1 MALQAAC
8 TNTGA
13 AGQSNLSYGL
23 ASERDLDE
31 AARIFVEQFP
41 ERADRWFAKRSHAL
55 CFYRDL
61 MELLWRMHGSTFYVA
76 RQAGA
81 LRGYLVLTVPG
92 RSLVRGMTS
101 GTFFVRAAA
110 HGISGRYG
118 FRALPKVV
126 KELAGLGKSSQAEEV
141 LAAPCVYV
149 VAVAS
154 HSTGKGIGSRLLE
167 DALRFC
173 RGRFSAVWLN
183 VEKENCGAIRI
194 YERLGFRSIAS
205 DDTQFTMLCQLPAA
219 AHQASQPTTGASE
232 GSRA

>member
-1 MALQAAC
+1 MALQAAY

-13 AGQSNLSYGL
+13 AGESNLSYGL

-41 ERADRWFAKRSHAL
+41 QRADRWFAKRSHAL

-61 MELLWRMHGSTFYVA
+61 MELLWRAHGSTFYVA
-76 RQAGA
+76 REEGA

-92 RSLVRGMTS
+92 RSLLRGMTS
-101 GTFFVRAAA
+101 TFFVRAVA
-110 HGISGRYG
+110 HSISGRYG
-118 FRALPKVV
+118 FRALPKVL
-126 KELAGLGKSSQAEEV
+126 KELMGFGKSSRVEEI

-154 HSTGKGIGSRLLE
+154 HSTGKGIGSSLME
-167 DALRFC
+167 SAMTFC

-183 VEKENCGAIRI
+183 VEKENGAAIRL
-194 YERLGFRSIAS
+194 YERLGFRSIAREA
-205 DDTQFTMLCQLPAA
+205 DQVTMLCQLPAA
-219 AHQASQPTTGASE
+219 AHQANESKEGRSE
-232 GSRA
+232 GSAA

>member
-1 MALQAAC
+1 MALQAAR
-8 TNTGA
+8 TNTVA
-13 AGQSNLSYGL
+13 AGQSHLSYGL
-23 ASERDLDE
+23 ASEQDLDE

-41 ERADRWFAKRSHAL
+41 NRADRWFAKRSHAL

-61 MELLWRMHGSTFYVA
+61 MELLWRVHGSTFYVA

-81 LRGYLVLTVPG
+81 LRGYLVLTIPD
-92 RSLVRGMTS
+92 RSLLRGMTS
-101 GTFFVRAAA
+101 TFFVRAVA
-110 HGISGRYG
+110 HSISGRYG

-154 HSTGKGIGSRLLE
+154 HSTGKGIGSRLME

-183 VEKENCGAIRI
+183 VETENEGAIRL
-194 YERLGFRSIAS
+194 YERLGFLSIAC
-205 DDTQFTMLCQLPAA
+205 DADQVTMLCQLPAA
-219 AHQASQPTTGASE
+219 AHQASEPKKGRSE
-232 GSRA
+232 GSAA